1 MRDASATAD
10 ARTAGDQHSSAVFS
24 SDAEW
29 AELLV
34 SFVRAGLRRDEQVR
48 YFADTTAPDLVLHT
62 LAQYGVDA
70 VSAVRRGQLTVT
82 TAAETYLA
90 GPCFDPDAMVG
101 LWHEAVASAATHGYA
116 GLRAIGEMSWG
127 ARDVAGAERL
137 LEYELRIH
145 HEVFDRLPLTAW
157 CFYDRRLMPRDALD
171 VLLGAHLT
179 HLGAPDPA
187 PRTPGLVVAP
197 LADRPGLR
205 LEGTAGYETRRVTA
219 SAAAAVADSPAPR
232 MDLDL
237 TRLDHLD
244 VAALADIARAAVRRP
259 AGTPVRLLGAPPSL
273 TRLLEL
279 FPELGLGLEV
289 TGR

>member
-1 MRDASATAD
+1 MRDASATAG
-10 ARTAGDQHSSAVFS
+10 ARTAADGHSSVVFS

-29 AELLV
+29 AERLV
-34 SFVRAGLRRDEQVR
+34 AFVRAGLRRDEQVQ
-48 YFADTTAPDLVLHT
+48 YFADVTAPDLVMRT
-62 LAQYGVDA
+62 LTRHGVDA

-101 LWHEAVASAATHGYA
+101 LWHEAVASAVTDGYA

-145 HEVFDRLPLTAW
+145 HEVFARLPLTAW
-157 CFYDRRLMPRDALD
+157 CFYDRRLMPPDVLD

-179 HLGAPDPA
+179 RMGATGTS
-187 PRTPGLVVAP
+187 PRTPGLLVAP
-197 LADRPGLR
+197 LPDRPGLR
-205 LEGTAGYETRRVTA
+205 LVGTAGYENRHVTA
-219 SAAAAVADSPAPR
+219 GVAGAVAGSPAPR
-232 MDLDL
+232 VDLDL

-244 VAALADIARAAVRRP
+244 VAALADIARAAARRP

-273 TRLLEL
+273 TRLLEI
-279 FPELGLGLEV
+279 FPELGHSLEV